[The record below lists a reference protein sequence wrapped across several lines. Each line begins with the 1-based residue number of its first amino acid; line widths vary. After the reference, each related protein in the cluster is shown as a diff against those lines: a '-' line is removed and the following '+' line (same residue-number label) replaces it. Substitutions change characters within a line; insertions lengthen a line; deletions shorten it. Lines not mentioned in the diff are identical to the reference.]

1 MKSPF
6 EFYKKQ
12 LPILAVLLLLI
23 LAVRSSIIEP
33 FRIPTRSMLPG
44 LVTGDFLFANK
55 MHYGFHIPFSEVFG
69 SPIYLNKTKT
79 PERGDIIIFT
89 PPEAGQESLY
99 IKRVVGLPGD
109 KIRFDGKSVILN
121 GVPLRKIEV
130 TGADRDKILNMKGFD
145 PENRYEKNKLH
156 LFHESLPAPPS
167 ATAQNGEDGKSYLI
181 LEDDSFEN
189 TNSTQEFNIPDEHYF
204 VLGDNRD
211 DTRDSRVFG
220 VISFSSIRAK
230 ALVIW
235 FSWSFQFDRI
245 GKVIN

>member
-12 LPILAVLLLLI
+12 LPILIGLLLMI
-23 LAVRSSIIEP
+23 LAIRSSVIEP

-44 LVTGDFLFANK
+44 LLTGDFLFANK
-55 MHYGFHIPFSEVFG
+55 MHYGFHIPFSEIFSAPV
-69 SPIYLNKTKT
+69 YLNQPKK

-109 KIRFDGKSVILN
+109 RIRFDGKNVVIN
-121 GVPLRKIEV
+121 GVPLHKIEV
-130 TGADRDKILNMKGFD
+130 TGSDRDKVLDMRGFD
-145 PENRYEKNKLH
+145 PESRYEKKKLH
-156 LFHESLPAPPS
+156 LFHETLPA
-167 ATAQNGEDGKSYLI
+167 AKDGVDGKGYLI
-181 LEDDSFEN
+181 LEDDSYEN
-189 TNSTQEFNIPDEHYF
+189 TNSSQEFNIPEDHYF

-220 VISFSSIRAK
+220 VISFQSIRAK

-235 FSWSFQFDRI
+235 FSWSFQLDRI

>member
-12 LPILAVLLLLI
+12 LPIIALLLLLI
-23 LAVRSSIIEP
+23 LSVRSSIIEP

-55 MHYGFHIPFSEVFG
+55 LQYGLHLPFTEYLN
-69 SPIYLNKTKT
+69 SPIFLNNPRK
-79 PERGDIIIFT
+79 PLRGDIIIFT

-99 IKRVVGLPGD
+99 IKRVVGMPGD
-109 KIRFDGKSVILN
+109 RIRFDGKNVVVN
-121 GVPLRKIEV
+121 GNRLHKIEI
-130 TGADRDKILNMKGFD
+130 TGVDRDHVLNMRGFD
-145 PENRYEKNKLH
+145 PDHRYDQSKLH
-156 LFHESLPAPPS
+156 LFQESLFTKDQA
-167 ATAQNGEDGKSYLI
+167 GEEKNYLVI
-181 LEDDSFEN
+181 EDDSFEN
-189 TNSTQEFNIPDEHYF
+189 TNSSQEFNIPEDHYF

-245 GKVIN
+245 GKMIN

>member
-12 LPILAVLLLLI
+12 LPVLAVLLLAI

-44 LVTGDFLFANK
+44 LITGDFLFANK
-55 MHYGFHIPFSEVFG
+55 MHYGLHLPFTDVFG
-69 SPIYLNKTKT
+69 SPVFLNKTKS

-99 IKRVVGLPGD
+99 IKRVIGLPGD
-109 KIRFDGKSVILN
+109 KIRFNGKTVVLN
-121 GVPLRKIEV
+121 GIPLQKMEL
-130 TGADRDKILNMKGFD
+130 TGEDRNKVLGMRGFD
-145 PENRYEKNKLH
+145 PEGRYDKNKLH
-156 LFHESLPAPPS
+156 LFEETLPS
-167 ATAQNGEDGKSYLI
+167 GKNYLT

-189 TNSTQEFNIPDEHYF
+189 TNSTQEFNIPPDHFF

-220 VISFSSIRAK
+220 VISFRSIRAK

-235 FSWSFQFDRI
+235 FSWSLQLERI
-245 GKVIN
+245 GKSIN

>member
-12 LPILAVLLLLI
+12 LPILLVLLAVI
-23 LAVRSSIIEP
+23 LGIRSSIIEP

-44 LVTGDFLFANK
+44 LITGDFLFADK
-55 MHYGFHIPFSEVFG
+55 MHYGFHVPFTDTFG
-69 SPIYLNKTKT
+69 SPVYLNQTKK
-79 PERGDIIIFT
+79 PNRGDIIIFT

-99 IKRVVGLPGD
+99 IKRVAGLPGD
-109 KIRFDGKSVILN
+109 RIRFDGKNVVIN
-121 GVPLRKIEV
+121 GKTLSKIEL
-130 TGADRDKILNMKGFD
+130 TGVDRDQVLNMKGFD
-145 PENRYEKNKLH
+145 PEARYEKSKLH
-156 LFHESLPAPPS
+156 VFKETLMTKDQGGVEK
-167 ATAQNGEDGKSYLI
+167 NYLV

-189 TNSTQEFNIPDEHYF
+189 TNSSQEFNIPEDHYF

-235 FSWSFQFDRI
+235 FSWSFQLDRI
-245 GKVIN
+245 GKMIN

>member
-12 LPILAVLLLLI
+12 FPILVALLVLI
-23 LAVRSSIIEP
+23 LAIRSSIIEP

-44 LVTGDFLFANK
+44 LMTGDFLFANK
-55 MHYGFHIPFSEVFG
+55 MHYGFHLPFTESFG
-69 SPIYLNKTKT
+69 QPVYMNQTKK

-99 IKRVVGLPGD
+99 IKRVVGMPGD
-109 KIRFDGKSVILN
+109 RIRFDGKSVVIN
-121 GVPLRKIEV
+121 GTPLHKIEV
-130 TGADRDKILNMKGFD
+130 TGDEREKVLNTKGFD
-145 PENRYEKNKLH
+145 PEARYEKNKLH
-156 LFHESLPAPPS
+156 VFYETLPL
-167 ATAQNGEDGKSYLI
+167 TQGKTIAKNYLV

-189 TNSTQEFNIPDEHYF
+189 TNSSQEFNIPEDHYF

-235 FSWSFQFDRI
+235 FSWSFALDRV

>member
-12 LPILAVLLLLI
+12 LPLLVLLLLVI
-23 LAVRSSIIEP
+23 LAIRSSIIEP

-44 LVTGDFLFANK
+44 LVSGDFLFANK
-55 MHYGFHIPFSEVFG
+55 MHYGLHLPFTEYMNTPV
-69 SPIYLNKTKT
+69 YLNEPRK

-109 KIRFDGKSVILN
+109 KVRFDGKSVVINGNRLN
-121 GVPLRKIEV
+121 KIEL
-130 TGADRDKILNMKGFD
+130 TGEDREKLLNMRGFD
-145 PENRYEKNKLH
+145 PDSRYDKTKLH
-156 LFHESLPAPPS
+156 VYKETIETKPAGD
-167 ATAQNGEDGKSYLI
+167 QKSYLI
-181 LEDDSFEN
+181 IEDDSFEN
-189 TNSTQEFNIPDEHYF
+189 TNSSQEFNVPEDHYF

-220 VISFSSIRAK
+220 VISFRSIRAK
-230 ALVIW
+230 ALLIW

-245 GKVIN
+245 GKIID

>member
-12 LPILAVLLLLI
+12 LPLLVLLLLAI
-23 LAVRSSIIEP
+23 LAIRSSIIEP

-44 LVTGDFLFANK
+44 LMTGDFLFANK
-55 MHYGFHIPFSEVFG
+55 MHYGFHLPFTEHFSKPVF
-69 SPIYLNKTKT
+69 LNEPRQ

-109 KIRFDGKSVILN
+109 KIRFEGKNVVIN
-121 GVPLRKIEV
+121 GNRLTKIEL
-130 TGADRDKILNMKGFD
+130 TGEDREKLLNMRGFD
-145 PENRYEKNKLH
+145 PEARYEKKKLH
-156 LFHESLPAPPS
+156 VFKETLDTKPS
-167 ATAQNGEDGKSYLI
+167 GDQKSYLVI
-181 LEDDSFEN
+181 EDDSFEN
-189 TNSTQEFNIPDEHYF
+189 TNSSQEFNVPDDHYF

-220 VISFSSIRAK
+220 VISFRSIRAK
-230 ALVIW
+230 ALLIW
-235 FSWSFQFDRI
+235 FSWTFQFDRI
-245 GKVIN
+245 GKIIE

>member
-12 LPILAVLLLLI
+12 LPILAILLLLI
-23 LAVRSSIIEP
+23 LAIRSSIIEP

-44 LVTGDFLFANK
+44 LMTGDFLFANK
-55 MHYGFHIPFSEVFG
+55 MHYGLHVPFSEIFG

-121 GVPLRKIEV
+121 GVPLRKIEI
-130 TGADRDKILNMKGFD
+130 TGSDRDKVLNMRGFD
-145 PENRYEKNKLH
+145 PENRYDKNKLH
-156 LFHESLPAPPS
+156 LFHETLP
-167 ATAQNGEDGKSYLI
+167 EEKSYTI
-181 LEDDSFEN
+181 MEDDSFEN
-189 TNSTQEFNIPDEHYF
+189 ANSTQEFNIPDEHYF

-235 FSWSFQFDRI
+235 FSWTFQFDRI

>member
-12 LPILAVLLLLI
+12 LPLLIVLLLAI
-23 LAVRSSIIEP
+23 LSVRSSIIEP

-44 LVTGDFLFANK
+44 LLTGDFLFANK
-55 MHYGFHIPFSEVFG
+55 MHYGFHVPFTEFFNAPV
-69 SPIYLNKTKT
+69 YLSQPRK
-79 PERGDIIIFT
+79 PDRGDIIIFT

-99 IKRVVGLPGD
+99 IKRVIGLSGD
-109 KIRFDGKSVILN
+109 KIRFDGKNIIVN
-121 GVPLRKIEV
+121 DTPLSKIEI
-130 TGADRDKILNMKGFD
+130 TGADREKVLNMRGFD
-145 PENRYEKNKLH
+145 PDLRYEKNKLH
-156 LFHESLPAPPS
+156 LFKETLL
-167 ATAQNGEDGKSYLI
+167 TQNQGGNEKSYLV

-189 TNSTQEFNIPDEHYF
+189 TNSSQEFNVPEDHYF

-220 VISFSSIRAK
+220 VISFRSIRAK

-235 FSWSFQFDRI
+235 FSWSFQWDRI
-245 GKVIN
+245 GKIIN

>member
-12 LPILAVLLLLI
+12 LPLLAVLLLAI
-23 LAVRSSIIEP
+23 LSIRSSIIEP

-44 LVTGDFLFANK
+44 LITGDFLFANK
-55 MHYGFHIPFSEVFG
+55 MHYGLHLPFTEFFN
-69 SPIYLNKTKT
+69 SPVYLNQPKK

-109 KIRFDGKSVILN
+109 KIRFEGKNVLINDRQLS
-121 GVPLRKIEV
+121 KIEL
-130 TGADRDKILNMKGFD
+130 TGADRENILNMRGFD
-145 PENRYEKNKLH
+145 PESRYEKNKLH
-156 LFHESLPAPPS
+156 VYKETLNTKDQGGDE
-167 ATAQNGEDGKSYLI
+167 KSFLI
-181 LEDDSFEN
+181 IEDDSFEN
-189 TNSTQEFNIPDEHYF
+189 SNSSQEFNVPADHYF

-235 FSWSFQFDRI
+235 FSWSFQLDRI
-245 GKVIN
+245 GKIIN

>member
-12 LPILAVLLLLI
+12 LPLLVVLLLMI
-23 LAVRSSIIEP
+23 LAIRSSIIEP

-44 LVTGDFLFANK
+44 LMAGDFLFANK
-55 MHYGFHIPFSEVFG
+55 MYYGLHVPFTEYFN
-69 SPIYLNKTKT
+69 SPTYLNQTRK

-99 IKRVVGLPGD
+99 IKRIVGLPGD
-109 KIRFDGKSVILN
+109 RIRFEGKNVVINSNRLT
-121 GVPLRKIEV
+121 KIEL
-130 TGADRDKILNMKGFD
+130 TGSDREKVLNKNFD
-145 PENRYEKNKLH
+145 PESRYEKNKLH
-156 LFHESLPAPPS
+156 VFKETLR
-167 ATAQNGEDGKSYLI
+167 TKDQDGIEKSYLI
-181 LEDDSFEN
+181 LEDDTFEN
-189 TNSTQEFNIPDEHYF
+189 TNSSQEFNVPEDHYF
-204 VLGDNRD
+204 VMGDNRD

-235 FSWSFQFDRI
+235 FSWSFQLERI
-245 GKVIN
+245 GKLIN

>member
-12 LPILAVLLLLI
+12 LPILLLLLLVI
-23 LAVRSSIIEP
+23 LGIRSSIIEP

-55 MHYGFHIPFSEVFG
+55 MHYGFHVPFSETFG
-69 SPIYLNKTKT
+69 SPIYLNEVKK

-109 KIRFDGKSVILN
+109 KIRFDGKNVVINGNRLN
-121 GVPLRKIEV
+121 KIEL
-130 TGADRDKILNMKGFD
+130 TGEDREKVLGMKGFD
-145 PENRYEKNKLH
+145 PDARYEKAKLH
-156 LFHESLPAPPS
+156 VYRETLNTKDQGGVE
-167 ATAQNGEDGKSYLI
+167 KSYLTI
-181 LEDDSFEN
+181 EDDSYEN
-189 TNSTQEFNIPDEHYF
+189 TNASQEFNVPEDHYF

-220 VISFSSIRAK
+220 VISFRSIRAK

-235 FSWSFQFDRI
+235 FSWTFQLDRI
-245 GKVIN
+245 GKLIN